1 MRDVRHPADWSPLAR
16 ALLCLATFLL
26 ALLLGWLSYL
36 QPLEARLVASEQQE
50 RALKA
55 AYEIKIRK
63 AADLAQLQNRLQ
75 RTSEDLQMQRRHLTA
90 PDDHNATLA
99 AIASAAQTSGLKL
112 ESARPG
118 QITIDKEYTMHALAI
133 RLSGP
138 YHAFGHFA
146 AGIAAARP
154 ILVLSEMQ
162 LTALGDGVVAMDAIA
177 LSYQRNDA
185 GSVRAEP

>member
-16 ALLCLATFLL
+16 ALLCLAALL
-26 ALLLGWLSYL
+26 LVLLLGWLSYV
-36 QPLEARLVASEQQE
+36 QPMEAHLAAGEQQE
-50 RALKA
+50 RELKA
-55 AYEIKIRK
+55 VYEIKIRK
-63 AADLAQLQNRLQ
+63 AVNLAQLQNRLQ
-75 RTSEDLQMQRRHLTA
+75 RASDDLQMQRRHLAA
-90 PDDHNATLA
+90 PGDHNATLTE
-99 AIASAAQTSGLKL
+99 IASVAQTCGLKL

-118 QITIDKEYTMHALAI
+118 QIAIDKEYTTHALAI

-162 LTALGDGVVAMDAIA
+162 LTALSDGVVAMDAIA

-185 GSVRAEP
+185 SLAQVEP